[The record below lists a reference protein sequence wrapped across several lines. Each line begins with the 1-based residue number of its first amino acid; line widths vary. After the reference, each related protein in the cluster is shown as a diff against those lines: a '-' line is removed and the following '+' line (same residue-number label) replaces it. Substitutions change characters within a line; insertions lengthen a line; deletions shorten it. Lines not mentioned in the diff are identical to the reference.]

1 MCTLLINL
9 SVQAGKESTNHT
21 GSFFLKL
28 QWKTITTHTASMENM
43 TQPVSFVGAVDSVG
57 ECLQGHTWVVRGA
70 SDTWVSRTCGCV
82 RVLKW
87 KWQMWSCLKPQK
99 TQASHV
105 PPSFFFSCVLN
116 LCFRYTSR
124 MILGYTGF
132 NTHRWAEH
140 RKGSEKLKCT
150 VWNLSM

>member
-57 ECLQGHTWVVRGA
+57 ECLQGHT
-70 SDTWVSRTCGCV
+70 
-82 RVLKW
+82 
-87 KWQMWSCLKPQK
+87 
-99 TQASHV
+99 
-105 PPSFFFSCVLN
+105 
-116 LCFRYTSR
+116 
-124 MILGYTGF
+124 
-132 NTHRWAEH
+132 
-140 RKGSEKLKCT
+140 
-150 VWNLSM
+150 